1 MTSDFDKDE
10 IQDSAFPIDFSQ
22 DSASLDMYGVWVK
35 SGPRDVSVVA
45 RDVESIV
52 SDPEIGII
60 DDLSQFSELP
70 DFPDFNSLEQDI
82 SVSDDEQFAN
92 EADSGSI
99 QAEIQDE
106 PFDFDESDIQFEE
119 IVPPPPAVSE
129 ASFEP
134 VSSIETAFAIPE
146 PDEIVSIDP
155 SSYDDVDFNDFDSA
169 DDVDFEKTVL
179 DDNKADE
186 PFVFE
191 TIDEFPEIEFEDI
204 KTEDLGQD
212 DDSPNGDSYE
222 DIPISQEIPIIDDSF
237 DEQIIEDEPFDVA
250 VEIDEPVIEPVYDD
264 VIEPLNAD
272 QVGTIEDAFDEP
284 VVPDQVETIEDALD
298 EPVVPDQVETIED
311 ALDEPVVPD
320 QVETIEDA
328 LDDHAQLDAEL
339 PSDMDF
345 SDFLDDL
352 NSGSIEP
359 PPESKPSPSNDL
371 EIDDLDLD
379 SFIDSFNESGGVGAD
394 ETEKLFTDSEPVEI
408 DLEFDESYIE
418 DANRIKASGSSVS
431 NQEYDSLEFGVEMI
445 DESAGAG
452 GDSSAFDSFFDSIP
466 DMGETAGAD
475 SASHDDSSPSL
486 ESTTEFDDLLVDLEN
501 AAVQALRSDSP
512 SFSGKTAQSYNLSV
526 TLDEDLNASAPA
538 VADSQSDEDIQVS
551 LVSSTG
557 SGKSE
562 SPVARSD
569 NAASAFAPAQSS
581 DSSDE
586 IDALLAESGLME
598 TVGSRSVFSEPEN
611 SFDEV
616 PVFSDDEVESMQSD
630 EPAEQALVEP
640 FGSFD
645 DSFSANVIDEGEYKE
660 LPALNENQEFIDI
673 PDNSG
678 YNEDISYPQADN
690 SVTLEDSV
698 SVDFDDIS
706 AVEQELSEM
715 APETEE
721 KTVIGTDRST
731 ELLMKIA
738 DELSSIKNE
747 ISTLK
752 NELAGIKGLSAE
764 SPESSFPG
772 TQDKTGETSGFF
784 TDDDPDETIALTGD
798 ELNNILITADF
809 TEEKNDGIDSSASE
823 ELQLENIEITDFS
836 DSTPGQADDVESAQ
850 DNRLE
855 IETESYEEEIPETL
869 PDSIF
874 ESSDFE
880 IPEPVEVGHVNA
892 LMDDTSYLEGEG
904 TVEPDLDNVA
914 IEEPD
919 LEIIDFDDE
928 KLEEPELTEFNIDLS
943 DIETSFDTDLPK
955 EQELAITDIEDSDL
969 VADSENQIVDFSDDI
984 GDISIEEPALGQADE
999 TSIEDFSINEEDIHL
1014 SDSDSF
1020 ETAVEESVEM
1030 PVYEDIVV
1038 EKDSAAE
1045 EDISPPTE
1053 VNSLPV
1059 ELKEEIKSV
1068 LSYMDQL
1075 LESLPEE
1082 KIEEFARSEHF
1093 EVYKKLFE
1101 ELGIS

>member
-35 SGPRDVSVVA
+35 SGPRDVSVAA

-52 SDPEIGII
+52 SDPEIGIV

-134 VSSIETAFAIPE
+134 VSSIKTEFAIPE
-146 PDEIVSIDP
+146 PDEIVSIDA

-212 DDSPNGDSYE
+212 DDSPIGDSYE

-237 DEQIIEDEPFDVA
+237 DEQIIEDEQFDVA
-250 VEIDEPVIEPVYDD
+250 AQIDEPVIEPVYDD

-272 QVGTIEDAFDEP
+272 QVGTIE
-284 VVPDQVETIEDALD
+284 V
-298 EPVVPDQVETIED
+298 
-311 ALDEPVVPD
+311 
-320 QVETIEDA
+320 A

-339 PSDMDF
+339 PSDIDF

-359 PPESKPSPSNDL
+359 SPESKPSPSNDL

-501 AAVQALRSDSP
+501 AAVQAPRSDSP

-598 TVGSRSVFSEPEN
+598 TVGSLSAFTEPEN

-645 DSFSANVIDEGEYKE
+645 DSFSANVIDEGAYKE

-678 YNEDISYPQADN
+678 YNKDISYPQADN

-772 TQDKTGETSGFF
+772 TQDKAGETSGFF

-836 DSTPGQADDVESAQ
+836 DSTPGQADDVETAQ

>member
-35 SGPRDVSVVA
+35 SGPRDVSVAA
-45 RDVESIV
+45 RDVESTV
-52 SDPEIGII
+52 SDPEIGIV

-82 SVSDDEQFAN
+82 SVSDDEEFAN

-99 QAEIQDE
+99 RAEIQDE

-134 VSSIETAFAIPE
+134 VSSIETEFAIPE
-146 PDEIVSIDP
+146 PDKIVSIDA

-250 VEIDEPVIEPVYDD
+250 AEIDEPVIEPVYDD
-264 VIEPLNAD
+264 ITEPVYAD
-272 QVGTIEDAFDEP
+272 QI
-284 VVPDQVETIEDALD
+284 ETIEDALD
-298 EPVVPDQVETIED
+298 EPVM
-311 ALDEPVVPD
+311 PV

-359 PPESKPSPSNDL
+359 PQESMPSPSNDL

-408 DLEFDESYIE
+408 DLDFDESYIE

-452 GDSSAFDSFFDSIP
+452 GDSSVFDSFFDSIP
-466 DMGETAGAD
+466 DMGETASAD

-486 ESTTEFDDLLVDLEN
+486 ESTTEFDDLLIDLEN
-501 AAVQALRSDSP
+501 AAVQAPRSDSP
-512 SFSGKTAQSYNLSV
+512 SFSGKTDQSYNLSV

-551 LVSSTG
+551 LVSSIG
-557 SGKSE
+557 SGKSD
-562 SPVARSD
+562 SAVARSD

-598 TVGSRSVFSEPEN
+598 TVGSLSAFTEPEN